1 MLFRLF
7 NWKLLMTKISNLFLL
22 LCLLSSPLVAGD
34 CAKVSDANSI
44 YKSITQSTASSLS
57 IKRLQQMV
65 GVNADGIWG
74 SRSELAYN
82 NLISKCNS
90 YSYPGLTINI
100 DGAKITDFYRNQ
112 TVFEKIPYQNCSIQK
127 VPIYGK
133 IQSKPDAGA
142 VVGGAVLGGIIGK
155 AVTKEDKGAAIGALV
170 GGALAN
176 ENQKTK
182 TTTGVVGYENTQ
194 SCQTKFKNSPREEV
208 VYSYSTITFFLDGK
222 EQTVEFQKL
231 P

>member
-1 MLFRLF
+1 
-7 NWKLLMTKISNLFLL
+7 MTKISNLFLL

-44 YKSITQSTASSLS
+44 YKSITQSTASSFS

-82 NLISKCNS
+82 NLISRCNS
-90 YSYPGLTINI
+90 YSYPGLTISV

-182 TTTGVVGYENTQ
+182 TTTGVVGYENRQ

>member
-1 MLFRLF
+1 
-7 NWKLLMTKISNLFLL
+7 MTKIANLFLL
-22 LCLLSSPLVAGD
+22 LCLLSSPLVAD
-34 CAKVSDANSI
+34 NCAKVSDANTI

-74 SRSELAYN
+74 TRSDTAYN
-82 NLISKCNS
+82 DLISRCNS
-90 YSYPGLTINI
+90 YSYPGLTISI
-100 DGAKITDFYRNQ
+100 DGAKITDFYKNQ
-112 TVFEKIPYQNCSIQK
+112 TVFEQIPYQNCSIQK
-127 VPIYGK
+127 EPIYGK

-155 AVTKEDKGAAIGALV
+155 AVTKKDKGAALGALV

-176 ENQKTK
+176 ENQKAK
-182 TTTGVVGYENTQ
+182 TTSGIVGYENRQ
-194 SCQTKFKNSPREEV
+194 KCQTKFKNSPREEV
-208 VYSYSTITFFLDGK
+208 VYSYSTITFIIDGQ
-222 EQTVEFQKL
+222 EQTVEFQKS

>member
-1 MLFRLF
+1 
-7 NWKLLMTKISNLFLL
+7 MTKIANLFLL
-22 LCLLSSPLVAGD
+22 LCLLGSPLFADD
-34 CAKVSDANSI
+34 CVKVSDANAI
-44 YKSITQSTASSLS
+44 YRSITQSTASSLS
-57 IKRLQQMV
+57 IKRLQQIV

-74 SRSELAYN
+74 VRSDTAYN

-90 YSYPGLTINI
+90 YSYPGLTISV
-100 DGAKITDFYRNQ
+100 DGAKITDFYKNQ

-127 VPIYGK
+127 VPIFGK
-133 IQSKPDAGA
+133 IQSKPDTGA

-155 AVTKEDKGAAIGALV
+155 AVTKKDRGAAFGALV

-182 TTTGVVGYENTQ
+182 ITTGVVGYENRQ
-194 SCQTKFKNSPREEV
+194 RCETKFKNSPKEKV
-208 VYSYSTITFFLDGK
+208 VYSYSTITFILDGR
-222 EQTVEFQKL
+222 EQTVEFQKS

>member
-1 MLFRLF
+1 
-7 NWKLLMTKISNLFLL
+7 MTKITRLFLL
-22 LCLLSSPLVAGD
+22 LYLLSSPLFADG
-34 CAKVSDANSI
+34 CAKISDANSI
-44 YKSITQSTASSLS
+44 YKSVMESPASNLS

-74 SRSELAYN
+74 QRSDAAYN

-90 YSYPGLTINI
+90 YSYPGITINV
-100 DGAKITDFYRNQ
+100 DGAKITDFYKNQ
-112 TVFEKIPYQNCSIQK
+112 TVFEQIPYQNCSIQK
-127 VPIYGK
+127 VPIYGQ

-155 AVTKEDKGAAIGALV
+155 AVTKKDRGAAFGALV

-176 ENQKTK
+176 ENEKTK
-182 TTTGVVGYENTQ
+182 TTTGIVGYENRRR
-194 SCQTKFKNSPREEV
+194 CQTRFKNSPKEEV
-208 VYSYSTITFFLDGK
+208 IYSYSTITFIIDGQ
-222 EQTVEFQKL
+222 EQTVEFQKS

>member
-1 MLFRLF
+1 
-7 NWKLLMTKISNLFLL
+7 MTKIANLFLL
-22 LCLLSSPLVAGD
+22 LCLLSSPLVADD
-34 CAKVSDANSI
+34 CVKVSDANAI

-57 IKRLQQMV
+57 IKRLQQIV

-74 SRSELAYN
+74 VRSNTAYK

-90 YSYPGLTINI
+90 YSYPGLTISV
-100 DGAKITDFYRNQ
+100 DGAKITDFYKNQ
-112 TVFEKIPYQNCSIQK
+112 TVFEQIPYQNCSIQK

-133 IQSKPDAGA
+133 IQSQPDTGA

-155 AVTKEDKGAAIGALV
+155 AVTKKDRGAAFGALV

-182 TTTGVVGYENTQ
+182 TTTGVVGYEDRQ
-194 SCQTKFKNSPREEV
+194 ICQTKFKNSPKEEV
-208 VYSYSTITFFLDGK
+208 VYSYSTITFILDGR
-222 EQTVEFQKL
+222 EQTVEFQKS

>member
-1 MLFRLF
+1 
-7 NWKLLMTKISNLFLL
+7 MTKIANLFLI
-22 LCLLSSPLVAGD
+22 LCLLSSPLVAND

-44 YKSITQSTASSLS
+44 YKSLTKSTASVLS

-74 SRSELAYN
+74 VRSDSAYN
-82 NLISKCNS
+82 NFISRCNS
-90 YSYPGLTINI
+90 YSYPGLTISI
-100 DGAKITDFYRNQ
+100 DGAKITDFYKNQ
-112 TVFEKIPYQNCSIQK
+112 TVFEQIPFQNCSIQK
-127 VPIYGK
+127 VPIYGE

-155 AVTKEDKGAAIGALV
+155 AVTKKDKGAAIGALV

-182 TTTGVVGYENTQ
+182 TTSAIVGYENRQ
-194 SCQTKFKNSPREEV
+194 RCQTKFKNSPREEV
-208 VYSYSTITFFLDGK
+208 VYSYSTITFILDGK
-222 EQTVEFQKL
+222 EQTVEFQKS

>member
-1 MLFRLF
+1 
-7 NWKLLMTKISNLFLL
+7 MTKITNTFLL
-22 LCLLSSPLVAGD
+22 LCLLSSPLVAD
-34 CAKVSDANSI
+34 NCVKVSDANAI
-44 YKSITQSTASSLS
+44 YKSIIQSTASSLS
-57 IKRLQQMV
+57 IKRLQQIV
-65 GVNADGIWG
+65 GVKADGIWG
-74 SRSELAYN
+74 VRSNTAYN

-90 YSYPGLTINI
+90 YSYPGLTISV
-100 DGAKITDFYRNQ
+100 DGAKITDFDKNQ

-133 IQSKPDAGA
+133 IQSKPDTGA

-155 AVTKEDKGAAIGALV
+155 AVTKKDRGAAFGALV

-182 TTTGVVGYENTQ
+182 TTTGVVGYENRQ
-194 SCQTKFKNSPREEV
+194 RCETKFKNSPKEEV
-208 VYSYSTITFFLDGK
+208 VYSYSTITFILDGR
-222 EQTVEFQKL
+222 EQTVEFQKS